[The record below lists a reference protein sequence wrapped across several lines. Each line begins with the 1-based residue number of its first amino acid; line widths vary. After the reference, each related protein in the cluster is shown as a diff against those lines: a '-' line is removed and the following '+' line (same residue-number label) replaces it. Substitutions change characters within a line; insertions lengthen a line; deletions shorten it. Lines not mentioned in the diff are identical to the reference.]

1 MGKTYK
7 DCFKRASERY
17 AAAGV
22 DTEAALER
30 LGKIAVSMHCW
41 QGDDVG
47 GFESDASL
55 DGGIAVTGSYPG
67 RARNPKE
74 LRQDIDQ
81 ALKLIPGRK
90 RLNLHAI
97 YAEFDGKKVDR
108 DKLEPKHFAK
118 WIEFAKSRGLG
129 LDFNPTFFSH
139 PKAADGFTLSNKSA
153 SIRKF
158 WIDHAIACRKIG
170 AAMGKALQNPCVTN
184 IWIPDGYK
192 DVPYDREAPRARLK
206 DSLDKIFAV
215 PVSAKWN
222 LDAVESKLFG
232 IGSESYVTGSHEFY
246 MGYAVKNGKLLC
258 LDTGHFHP
266 TEVVSDKISSALLF
280 CPAVL
285 LHVSRGVRWDSDH
298 VVTFSD
304 ELQEIAREIIRHK
317 YDSRVHI
324 GLDYF
329 DGSINRIASW
339 VLGMRNTYKALLAA
353 LLEPEAK
360 LKKAED
366 SGDYTSRL
374 VLMEESR
381 CMPFIGVWEEFCRR
395 WNVPAGPEW
404 LDEVKAYEK
413 KVLSRRG

>member
-1 MGKTYK
+1 MAKSIQIKSKAKQEKVMGKTYK

-170 AAMGKALQNPCVTN
+170 AAMGKALQDPCGTRMS
-184 IWIPDGYK
+184 PM
-192 DVPYDREAPRARLK
+192 
-206 DSLDKIFAV
+206 
-215 PVSAKWN
+215 
-222 LDAVESKLFG
+222 
-232 IGSESYVTGSHEFY
+232 TGKRP
-246 MGYAVKNGKLLC
+246 G
-258 LDTGHFHP
+258 
-266 TEVVSDKISSALLF
+266 
-280 CPAVL
+280 PA
-285 LHVSRGVRWDSDH
+285 
-298 VVTFSD
+298 
-304 ELQEIAREIIRHK
+304 
-317 YDSRVHI
+317 
-324 GLDYF
+324 
-329 DGSINRIASW
+329 
-339 VLGMRNTYKALLAA
+339 
-353 LLEPEAK
+353 
-360 LKKAED
+360 
-366 SGDYTSRL
+366 
-374 VLMEESR
+374 
-381 CMPFIGVWEEFCRR
+381 
-395 WNVPAGPEW
+395 
-404 LDEVKAYEK
+404 
-413 KVLSRRG
+413 

>member
-1 MGKTYK
+1 MGKMHN
-7 DCFKRASERY
+7 DCYKRAAERY

-47 GFESDASL
+47 GFESDAGL

-67 RARNPKE
+67 RARTPEE
-74 LRQDIDQ
+74 LRQDIDR

-97 YAEFDGKKVDR
+97 YAEFNGKKVDR
-108 DKLEPKHFAK
+108 DKLEPKHFAG
-118 WIEFAKSRGLG
+118 WIDFAKTRGLG

-139 PKAADGFTLSNKSA
+139 PKAADGFTLTHKSA

-158 WIDHAIACRKIG
+158 WVDHAIACRKIG
-170 AAMGKALQNPCVTN
+170 EAMGKALKDPCVTN

-192 DVPYDREAPRARLK
+192 DTPYDREAPRARLK
-206 DSLDKIFAV
+206 DSLDKIFAS
-215 PVSAKWN
+215 PVSGKWN

-232 IGSESYVTGSHEFY
+232 IGSESYVAGSHEFY
-246 MGYAVKNGKLLC
+246 MGYAAKNGKLLC

-266 TEVVSDKISSALLF
+266 TEVVSDKLSSVLQF
-280 CPAVL
+280 CPGVL

-304 ELQEIAREIIRHK
+304 ELREIAREIIRHK
-317 YDSRVHI
+317 YESRVHI

-329 DGSINRIASW
+329 DASINRIAAW
-339 VLGMRNTYKALLAA
+339 VLGMRSMYKALLEA
-353 LLEPEAK
+353 LLEPAAK
-360 LKKAED
+360 LKKAEE

-374 VLMEESR
+374 VLLEESR
-381 CMPFIGVWEEFCRR
+381 CMPFVGVWKEFCRR
-395 WNVPAGPEW
+395 WDVPAGPEW